1 MSKPGYIY
9 VHPLAFAKEID
20 EALVKYQAGIGIDPL
35 TDVQGNVIPCHLCG
49 EPATTY
55 LAAYTDDRQGFVCKW
70 HFNYPYAER
79 PANRLIEGQV
89 RVGNTQEGGDA

>member
-9 VHPLAFAKEID
+9 VHPLAYVGEIA
-20 EALVKYQAGIGIDPL
+20 EALTSYRPGIDPL
-35 TDVQGNVIPCHLCG
+35 TDVQGNAIPCHLCG
-49 EPATTY
+49 ELATTY

-79 PANRLIEGQV
+79 PVNRLIEGQV
-89 RVGNTQEGGDA
+89 RVGNAQEGR